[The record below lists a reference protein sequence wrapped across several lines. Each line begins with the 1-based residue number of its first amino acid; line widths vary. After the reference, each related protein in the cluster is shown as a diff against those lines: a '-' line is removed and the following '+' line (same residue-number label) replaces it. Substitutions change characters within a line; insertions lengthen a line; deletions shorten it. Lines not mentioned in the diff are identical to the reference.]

1 MRFAQTLQGSIR
13 SPAFEYFFLGLAE
26 RSGTHVREF
35 SQAVGRGKARTN
47 IVDEDTVL
55 AELIRETL
63 DQSDNRGTHGIRIDK
78 VGHRLLGGNG
88 RDGDDASPV
97 FLLHVRDNLVRE
109 VNGAHEVHFD
119 GALPLVNGGGEKALG
134 GRASSIGH
142 ADIRAAEFLNHRI
155 DEIADSARVSDIERL
170 GEHFRLVLAAN
181 LFGDGVERFPVP
193 RADGQ
198 MATFGGEGLGGG
210 TSDPLAGCGNDG
222 DAVPESGFHSR
233 VIIMDNM
240 GAARY
245 IWIHDSLRPASEG
258 VVPFVSAA
266 VQYGFSVFEGIRC
279 YSTDRGPAVFRM
291 DEHVERLMD
300 SAHIVGFRDLPV
312 TAELVKTAINQTIAA
327 NEFSACYIRPM
338 IYLDGAMSLTVE
350 AGEPRFV
357 VAVWEWKT
365 FLGAEAKERGIR
377 ANIASFTRLHPNI
390 MMTKAKVSGNYVSS
404 ILAKTE
410 SQRAGFDE
418 AIMLGPDGYVAE
430 CTGENLFLVRNKII
444 YTTPRAGILE
454 GITRD
459 SLITLARDL
468 GYSVVEEPISRDQL
482 YIADEVFVCGTA
494 AEVVGLREIDF
505 RVIGDGKA
513 GPVTRALQQEFDKLV
528 SGRHTR
534 SAQWLA
540 PVPALNAAAVRS

>member
-1 MRFAQTLQGSIR
+1 
-13 SPAFEYFFLGLAE
+13 
-26 RSGTHVREF
+26 
-35 SQAVGRGKARTN
+35 VGE
-47 IVDEDTVL
+47 VDST
-55 AELIRETL
+55 
-63 DQSDNRGTHGIRIDK
+63 
-78 VGHRLLGGNG
+78 
-88 RDGDDASPV
+88 
-97 FLLHVRDNLVRE
+97 
-109 VNGAHEVHFD
+109 HEVHVD
-119 GALPLVNGGGEKALG
+119 GALPLVNRGSEKTLG
-134 GRASSIGH
+134 GRASGIGH
-142 ADIRAAEFLNHRI
+142 ADIGAAKFLNHGVN
-155 DEIADSARVSDIERL
+155 EIADSARISDIERL
-170 GEHFRLVLAAN
+170 GEHFCFVPAAN
-181 LFGDGVERFPVP
+181 LFGDGVERFPVA

-198 MATFGGEGLGGG
+198 TAPFGSKGLGSG
-210 TSDPLAGCGNDG
+210 SPDPLAGGGNDG
-222 DAVPESGFHSR
+222 DAVSETGFHSR
-233 VIIMDNM
+233 VIIMDKM

-245 IWIHDSLRPASEG
+245 IWIRDSLRPASEG

-279 YSTDRGPAVFRM
+279 YSTDIGPAVFRM
-291 DEHVERLMD
+291 DEHVDRLLD
-300 SAHIVGFRDLPV
+300 SAHIVGFRDLQV
-312 TAELVKTAINQTIAA
+312 TTELVKTAINQTIAA

-430 CTGENLFLVRNKII
+430 CTGENLFIVRNNIV

-459 SLITLARDL
+459 TLITLARDL

-494 AEVVGLREIDF
+494 AEVIGLREIDF

-513 GPVTRALQQEFDKLV
+513 GPVTRALQQDFDKLV
-528 SGRHTR
+528 SHRHAR
-534 SAQWLA
+534 SAEWLT
-540 PVPALNAAAVRS
+540 PVPALDAAAVRS

>member
-1 MRFAQTLQGSIR
+1 
-13 SPAFEYFFLGLAE
+13 
-26 RSGTHVREF
+26 
-35 SQAVGRGKARTN
+35 
-47 IVDEDTVL
+47 
-55 AELIRETL
+55 
-63 DQSDNRGTHGIRIDK
+63 
-78 VGHRLLGGNG
+78 
-88 RDGDDASPV
+88 
-97 FLLHVRDNLVRE
+97 
-109 VNGAHEVHFD
+109 
-119 GALPLVNGGGEKALG
+119 
-134 GRASSIGH
+134 
-142 ADIRAAEFLNHRI
+142 
-155 DEIADSARVSDIERL
+155 
-170 GEHFRLVLAAN
+170 
-181 LFGDGVERFPVP
+181 
-193 RADGQ
+193 
-198 MATFGGEGLGGG
+198 
-210 TSDPLAGCGNDG
+210 
-222 DAVPESGFHSR
+222 
-233 VIIMDNM
+233 MDNM

-312 TAELVKTAINQTIAA
+312 TAEQVKTAINQTIAA

-377 ANIASFTRLHPNI
+377 ANISSFTRLHPNI

-430 CTGENLFLVRNKII
+430 CTGENLFLARNTDGNKLI

-459 SLITLARDL
+459 TLITLARDL
-468 GYSVVEEPISRDQL
+468 GYSVIEEPISRDQL

-494 AEVVGLREIDF
+494 AEVIGLREIDF
-505 RVIGDGKA
+505 RIIGDGKA

-528 SGRHTR
+528 SGRHAR